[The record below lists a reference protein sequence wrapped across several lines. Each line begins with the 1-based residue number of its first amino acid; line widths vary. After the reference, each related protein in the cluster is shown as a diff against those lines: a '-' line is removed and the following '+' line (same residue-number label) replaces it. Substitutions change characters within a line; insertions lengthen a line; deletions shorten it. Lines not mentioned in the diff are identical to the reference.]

1 MNYLAKLNYLFILL
15 LITGCNTN
23 PQPQKISFAGET
35 QGTYYAIT
43 YYDTEDK
50 NLQPQ
55 IDSLLKA
62 FDQSVSLWVPNSLIS
77 RINEGDSTAIPDEVF
92 KYNFLLSKEI
102 ARKTDGYFDFTISPL
117 VEAWGF
123 SFKEKIKLSKSQ
135 IDSLS
140 ALVDFRNVQLIDE
153 KVVKTDPRIRFDF
166 NAIAQGYT
174 SDLVADFLNSL
185 NISQYIID
193 IGGEV
198 FARGTKPAGTKWRVG
213 IEHPEMNNRETRSV
227 QQVVTLENKGL
238 ATSGSYRKYYE
249 ENGKRYSHAI
259 DPKTGYPVTHNL
271 LSVTVLAE
279 TTAEADAYATAFLV
293 MGLEKSLNLLEEIEG
308 LEAYFISWDE
318 RDNTFEV
325 TETPGMR
332 KYFVD

>member
-1 MNYLAKLNYLFILL
+1 MKHIVKLSWIFTAL
-15 LITGCNTN
+15 LIMGCSNN
-23 PQPQKISFAGET
+23 PKPQKISFAGET
-35 QGTYYAIT
+35 QGTYYAVT

-50 NLQPQ
+50 GLQPK

-62 FDQSVSLWVPNSLIS
+62 FDQSVSLWVSNSLIS

-92 KYNFLLSKEI
+92 KFNFLLSKEI
-102 ARKTDGYFDFTISPL
+102 SQKTNGYFDCTISPL

-123 SFKEKIKLSKSQ
+123 SFKEKIKLDKVR
-135 IDSLS
+135 IDSLRT
-140 ALVDFRNVQLIDE
+140 LVDFRNVKLVDG

-185 NISQYIID
+185 NINQYIID

-198 FARGTKPAGTKWRVG
+198 FARGTKPDGSKWRVG
-213 IEHPEMNNRETRSV
+213 IERPKMNNTETRSV

-249 ENGKRYSHAI
+249 EDGKRYSHAI
-259 DPKTGYPVTHNL
+259 DPKTGHPVTHNL
-271 LSVTVLAE
+271 LSVTVLAN
-279 TTAEADAYATAFLV
+279 TAAEADAYATAFLV
-293 MGLEKSLNLLEEIEG
+293 MGLEKSLNLLEQMDD
-308 LEAYFISWDE
+308 LEAYFISWNA
-318 RDNTFEV
+318 DNTFE
-325 TETPGMR
+325 TTSTPGMR
-332 KYFVD
+332 KYFTD

>member
-1 MNYLAKLNYLFILL
+1 IV
-15 LITGCNTN
+15 GCSST
-23 PQPQKISFAGET
+23 PKPKKISFAGET

-50 NLQPQ
+50 NLQPK

-77 RINEGDSTAIPDEVF
+77 RINEGDSTAVPDEVF
-92 KYNFLLSKEI
+92 KFNFLLSEEI

-123 SFKEKIKLSKSQ
+123 SFKEKIKLDKNR
-135 IDSLS
+135 IDSLK
-140 ALVDFRNVQLIDE
+140 ALADYRNVKLVDG

-185 NISQYIID
+185 NINRYIID
-193 IGGEV
+193 IGGEI
-198 FARGTKPAGTKWRVG
+198 FARGTKPDGSKWRVG
-213 IEHPEMNNRETRSV
+213 IERPEMNNAETRSV

-249 ENGKRYSHAI
+249 EDGKRYSHAI

-271 LSVTVLAE
+271 LSVTVLAN
-279 TTAEADAYATAFLV
+279 TAAEADAYATAFLV
-293 MGLEKSLNLLEEIEG
+293 MGLEKSLEFLEDLDE
-308 LEAYFISWDE
+308 LEAYFITWDE
-318 RDNTFEV
+318 QDDTFELSA
-325 TETPGMR
+325 TAGIRE
-332 KYFVD
+332 YFVD

>member
-1 MNYLAKLNYLFILL
+1 M
-15 LITGCNTN
+15 
-23 PQPQKISFAGET
+23 
-35 QGTYYAIT
+35 
-43 YYDTEDK
+43 
-50 NLQPQ
+50 
-55 IDSLLKA
+55 
-62 FDQSVSLWVPNSLIS
+62 
-77 RINEGDSTAIPDEVF
+77 
-92 KYNFLLSKEI
+92 
-102 ARKTDGYFDFTISPL
+102 
-117 VEAWGF
+117 
-123 SFKEKIKLSKSQ
+123 
-135 IDSLS
+135 
-140 ALVDFRNVQLIDE
+140 QLIDE
-153 KVVKTDPRIRFDF
+153 KVVKTDPPRIRFDF

-174 SDLVADFLNSL
+174 SDLVANYLNSL
-185 NISQYIID
+185 NITQYIID

-198 FARGTKPAGTKWRVG
+198 FARGTKPDGTKWRVG
-213 IEHPEMNNRETRSV
+213 IEHPEMNNLETRSV

-293 MGLEKSLNLLEEIEG
+293 MGLEKSLKLLEEIEG

-318 RDNTFEV
+318 REDTFEV

>member
-1 MNYLAKLNYLFILL
+1 MKNTLKISWIFIAL
-15 LITGCNTN
+15 LIVSCNSNTK
-23 PQPQKISFAGET
+23 PKKISFAGET

-50 NLQPQ
+50 NLQPK
-55 IDSLLKA
+55 IDSLLTA
-62 FDQSVSLWVPNSLIS
+62 FDQSVSLWVTNSLIS

-92 KYNFLLSKEI
+92 KFNFLLSKEI
-102 ARKTDGYFDFTISPL
+102 AQKTDGYFDFTISPL

-123 SFKEKIKLSKSQ
+123 SFKEKIKLNKTQ
-135 IDSLS
+135 IDSLR
-140 ALVDFRNVQLIDE
+140 ALVDFRNVQLVDG
-153 KVVKTDPRIRFDF
+153 KVVKTDSRIRFDF

-185 NISQYIID
+185 NINQYIID

-198 FARGTKPAGTKWRVG
+198 FARGAKPDGSKWRVG
-213 IEHPEMNNRETRSV
+213 IEHPELNNKDTRSV

-249 ENGKRYSHAI
+249 EDGKRYSHAI

-271 LSVTVLAE
+271 LSVTVLAN
-279 TTAEADAYATAFLV
+279 TAAEADAYATAFLV
-293 MGLEKSLNLLEEIEG
+293 MGLEKSLKLLDDLDG

-318 RDNTFEV
+318 QDDTFEISA
-325 TETPGMR
+325 TPGIK